1 MCPLRRGDPMRRMW
15 PVRYLIVAH
24 HETDEQHTVLMK
36 GLAPPEMGH
45 EAIAEKTSELIAEDP
60 DAQFHLLMPAT
71 PPPEKRCTWT
81 REEALELA
89 QKRLDF
95 ALRFAESR
103 GHKMTGEVGGE
114 YIVDSIQDV
123 VRRDKFDAIILSTRP
138 LGASKVIGL
147 DIVARTRRLT
157 GLPVIHVIDRTG
169 RSSGPSPG

>member
-1 MCPLRRGDPMRRMW
+1 MRRMW

-24 HETDEQHTVLMK
+24 HETAQEHEAVMK

-45 EAIAEKTSELIAEDP
+45 EAIAKKTSELIAKDP

-71 PPPEKRCTWT
+71 PSPEKRWTWT

-89 QKRLDF
+89 KRRLDF
-95 ALRFAESR
+95 ALRFAQTR
-103 GHKMTGEVGGE
+103 GHKMTGEVGSE

-123 VRRDKFDAIILSTRP
+123 VRREKFDAIILSTRP
-138 LGASKVIGL
+138 LGASKAIGL
-147 DIVARTRRLT
+147 DIVARTRRVT
-157 GLPVIHVIDRTG
+157 GIPVIHVIDRSG